1 MNSFLDLLNLIAN
14 DFHKEHEKSDKTTDS
29 KKSLLDCLDDYLDT
43 YYQEIQKYI
52 DKVDNAEEEN
62 QEESKVKN
70 IEVEESENK
79 VDEKPKTEFL
89 DSIDEVPEN
98 VKNHV
103 TNCAVEYFD
112 KIIYPIYNFDEKER
126 KNIIETLADFACW
139 IYKNK

>member
-1 MNSFLDLLNLIAN
+1 MI
-14 DFHKEHEKSDKTTDS
+14 EKSNDEASDKPL
-29 KKSLLDCLDDYLDT
+29 KKSLLLDYLDDCLDN
-43 YYQEIQKYI
+43 YYQELQKYI
-52 DKVDNAEEEN
+52 DKADNNDSNEEKP
-62 QEESKVKN
+62 ESKN
-70 IEVEESENK
+70 IEIEESENK
-79 VDEKPKTEFL
+79 VDEKTKTEFL

-98 VKNHV
+98 IKNNV

>member
-1 MNSFLDLLNLIAN
+1 MNSFLELLNLIAN
-14 DFHKEHEKSDKTTDS
+14 DFHKENEKSDKTTDS
-29 KKSLLDCLDDYLDT
+29 KTSLLEYLDDCLDT
-43 YYQEIQKYI
+43 YYQELQKYI
-52 DKVDNAEEEN
+52 DKADNNDSNEEKP
-62 QEESKVKN
+62 ESKN
-70 IEVEESENK
+70 MEIENPENK
-79 VDEKPKTEFL
+79 VDENPKTEFL

-98 VKNHV
+98 IKNNV

>member
-1 MNSFLDLLNLIAN
+1 MSNILDILNSMLSDYQY
-14 DFHKEHEKSDKTTDS
+14 KEDEKSNKDS
-29 KKSLLDCLDDYLDT
+29 KKTSLLEYLDDCLDT
-43 YYQEIQKYI
+43 YYQELQKYI
-52 DKVDNAEEEN
+52 DKADNNDSNKEK
-62 QEESKVKN
+62 QESKN
-70 IEVEESENK
+70 IENEKPENK
-79 VDEKPKTEFL
+79 VDEATKTGFL

-98 VKNHV
+98 IKNNV

>member
-1 MNSFLDLLNLIAN
+1 MSNILDILNSMLSDYQY
-14 DFHKEHEKSDKTTDS
+14 KEDEKSDKDS
-29 KKSLLDCLDDYLDT
+29 KKTSLLEYLDDCLDT
-43 YYQEIQKYI
+43 YYQELQKYI
-52 DKVDNAEEEN
+52 DKADNNDSNEEK
-62 QEESKVKN
+62 QESKN
-70 IEVEESENK
+70 IENEKPENK
-79 VDEKPKTEFL
+79 VDEATKTGFL

-98 VKNHV
+98 IKNNV